1 MLTKT
6 KVVVA
11 AALIFGTASEALA
24 NDFGENNMGGSAMP
38 GEAYGYAAWP
48 RTQPDDGS
56 GYAAWPQTHPGDA
69 YGYAASPKQTH
80 QRVSHARTW
89 DR

>member
-6 KVVVA
+6 KIVVA
-11 AALIFGTASEALA
+11 AALIFGTASAALA
-24 NDFGENNMGGSAMP
+24 NDS
-38 GEAYGYAAWP
+38 GYAAWP
-48 RTQPDDGS
+48 RTQPGDGY

-69 YGYAASPKQTH
+69 YGYATSPKQTH
-80 QRVSHARTW
+80 HRVSHARTR